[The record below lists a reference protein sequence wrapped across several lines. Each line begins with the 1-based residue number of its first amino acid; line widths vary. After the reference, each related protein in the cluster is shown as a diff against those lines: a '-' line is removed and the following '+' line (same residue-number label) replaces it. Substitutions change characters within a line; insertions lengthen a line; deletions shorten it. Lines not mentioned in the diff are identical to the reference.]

1 MQLQKQ
7 RKLSSK
13 WKMSSKRSDLQS
25 KSNRRNGNLHTYTG
39 LTCNTFKE
47 RWDKHNFTFTHEDA
61 EHTTLSSFIHEL
73 KERGTNYSMKW
84 EIVEKARPFNPI
96 SGICALCTREKFLI
110 IFSPQ
115 GASLNKRSELFS
127 TCRHKKKIIPS
138 CQKQKNQDRLR
149 PRLSDQLSICKK
161 IPTTKFSHYVTSED
175 CRLCMKL

>member
-1 MQLQKQ
+1 MGAVISAQNA
-7 RKLSSK
+7 KLLK
-13 WKMSSKRSDLQS
+13 PPMSEEIKTCNCRNKENCPVNGKCL
-25 KSNRRNGNLHTYTG
+25 KKEVIYRAKVTEENGNLHTYTG

-47 RWDKHNFTFTHEDA
+47 RWDKHNFTFTHEDV
-61 EHTTLSSFIHEL
+61 EHTTLRSFIHEL

-127 TCRHKKKIIPS
+127 TCRHKK
-138 CQKQKNQDRLR
+138 RLLLVKPKAR
-149 PRLSDQLSICKK
+149 NPG
-161 IPTTKFSHYVTSED
+161 
-175 CRLCMKL
+175 

>member
-1 MQLQKQ
+1 MVHPFFHLCKMC
-7 RKLSSK
+7 RNCKIAILKLLSFFFPVIVT
-13 WKMSSKRSDLQS
+13 
-25 KSNRRNGNLHTYTG
+25 LHTYTG

-127 TCRHKKKIIPS
+127 TCRHKK
-138 CQKQKNQDRLR
+138 RLLLVK
-149 PRLSDQLSICKK
+149 PKK
-161 IPTTKFSHYVTSED
+161 RNPG
-175 CRLCMKL
+175 